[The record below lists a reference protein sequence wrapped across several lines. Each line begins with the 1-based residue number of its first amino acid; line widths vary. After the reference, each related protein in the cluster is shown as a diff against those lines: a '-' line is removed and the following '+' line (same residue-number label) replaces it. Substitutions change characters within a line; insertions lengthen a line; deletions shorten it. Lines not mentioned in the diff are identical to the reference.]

1 MAVQPDAVDPVP
13 PEGGGAPETE
23 GMAATSDVPDVAD
36 VAAAPT
42 PPTPPTCP
50 TRPTLPPRLARL
62 PAASSSDCETG
73 PAVPASGSRAAAGG
87 VIADKEFGDHVL
99 SIRLFILIA
108 ILGLAAVAAIYST
121 TTFVRTNAQQA
132 TGSAGLFVLLFSAQ
146 SPSSQIPSFA
156 TLVGL
161 LGPLLGIAFGFD
173 AINGERSERTLPRLV
188 SQPIHRD
195 DVINGKFVAGI
206 AAIGLVLAAITVLVS
221 GFAFFELGIVPS
233 PDDVARVVAWVVVT
247 VIYVG
252 FWLAFAMLC
261 SVVLRRA
268 ATSALAA
275 ISVWLVLTLFASLL
289 TGIAADALSPV
300 PANPTLDQQVAN
312 AQLQLD
318 LSRISPG
325 ELYGEA
331 TAYLLDPSVQ
341 SVGIILPSQQ
351 SLAALPS
358 ILPVE
363 QSLLLG
369 WPQGVALVALTVLCF
384 GLGYVAFMRQEVRA

>member
-1 MAVQPDAVDPVP
+1 MAAQPDAIELAPAGTGDDGRTRIFGH
-13 PEGGGAPETE
+13 GGSGENAP
-23 GMAATSDVPDVAD
+23 
-36 VAAAPT
+36 
-42 PPTPPTCP
+42 
-50 TRPTLPPRLARL
+50 
-62 PAASSSDCETG
+62 
-73 PAVPASGSRAAAGG
+73 AGG
-87 VIADKEFGDHVL
+87 WRVIADKEFGDHVL

-108 ILGLAAVAAIYST
+108 VLGLAAVAAVYST

-132 TGSAGLFVLLFSAQ
+132 AGSTGLFVLLFSAQ
-146 SPSSQIPSFA
+146 SPSSQIPAFS

-173 AINGERSERTLPRLV
+173 AINGERAERTLPRLV
-188 SQPIHRD
+188 AQPIHRD
-195 DVINGKFVAGI
+195 DVINGKFVAGL
-206 AAIGLVLAAITVLVS
+206 AAIGIVLAAITVLVS
-221 GFAFFELGIVPS
+221 GFAFFELGIVPG

-247 VIYVG
+247 VVYVG

-261 SVVLRRA
+261 SVVMRRA

-289 TGIAADALSPV
+289 TGIVADALSPV
-300 PANPTLDQQVAN
+300 PASATLDQQVAN

-325 ELYGEA
+325 ELYSEA
-331 TAYLLDPSVQ
+331 TAYLLDPTVQ

-351 SLAALPS
+351 PATPS
-358 ILPVE
+358 ILPFE

-369 WPQGVALVALTVLCF
+369 WPQGVALVALTAVCF
-384 GLGYVAFMRQEVRA
+384 GAAYVVFMRQEVRA

>member
-1 MAVQPDAVDPVP
+1 MAVQPDEADPVP
-13 PEGGGAPETE
+13 PEPDSADPVPPESDGALDAADE
-23 GMAATSDVPDVAD
+23 AATPDVAS
-36 VAAAPT
+36 AAEVPVVPDASDAPDESGEAGGF
-42 PPTPPTCP
+42 
-50 TRPTLPPRLARL
+50 LGRLRDRAGGPGERL
-62 PAASSSDCETG
+62 P
-73 PAVPASGSRAAAGG
+73 SGGWR

-173 AINGERSERTLPRLV
+173 AINGERAERTLPRLV

-233 PDDVARVVAWVVVT
+233 PDDVARVAAWVVVT

-341 SVGIILPSQQ
+341 TVGIILPSQQ
-351 SLAALPS
+351 SSAALPS

>member
-1 MAVQPDAVDPVP
+1 MAAQPEAARAGTSAAASDAGDRVP
-13 PEGGGAPETE
+13 GGGW
-23 GMAATSDVPDVAD
+23 
-36 VAAAPT
+36 
-42 PPTPPTCP
+42 
-50 TRPTLPPRLARL
+50 R
-62 PAASSSDCETG
+62 
-73 PAVPASGSRAAAGG
+73 

-99 SIRLFILIA
+99 SIRLFILVA
-108 ILGLAAVAAIYST
+108 VLGLAAVAAIYST
-121 TTFVRTNAQQA
+121 ATYVSANAQQA
-132 TGSAGLFVLLFSAQ
+132 AGSPGLFVLLFSAS

-173 AINGERSERTLPRLV
+173 AINGERAERTLPRLV
-188 SQPIHRD
+188 AQPIHRD
-195 DVINGKFVAGI
+195 DVINGKFAAGI
-206 AAIGLVLAAITVLVS
+206 AAIGLVLVAITVLVS
-221 GFAFFELGIVPS
+221 GVAFFELGIVPG
-233 PDDVARVVAWVVVT
+233 PDDVARVATWVVVT
-247 VIYVG
+247 IVYVG

-289 TGIAADALSPV
+289 TGIVAGVLAPV
-300 PANPTLDQQVAN
+300 PANPTLGQQVAN

-331 TAYLLDPSVQ
+331 TAYLLDPTVQ
-341 SVGIILPSQQ
+341 SVGIVLPSQQ
-351 SLAALPS
+351 PAGALPS
-358 ILPVE
+358 ILPYE

-369 WPQGVALVALTVLCF
+369 WPQGVALLGLTAVCF